1 MSHSRITSLVHAQP
15 SLFHMQE
22 VIPKRRKARRR
33 KKGNMEPKQ
42 DSSST
47 KDAKDPASKEEG
59 VEGTDSVESK
69 GVCVCVTNMLSRS
82 QGTGTGE
89 VHACKEYMY
98 VCAE

>member
-69 GVCVCVTNMLSRS
+69 GVCVCYWHVVKVTRNR
-82 QGTGTGE
+82 
-89 VHACKEYMY
+89 
-98 VCAE
+98 